1 MAKSLAL
8 FDFDGTLTKRDTLFD
23 FIIYAVG
30 IPKTILGLV
39 LLSPILI
46 SYKIGLYNNQK
57 AKEKVVSHFFKGWN
71 AKMFAELGSEYSKN
85 RLPKI
90 LKTSGIER
98 LKWHINSGHDVAIVS
113 ASIEEWIIE
122 WTNKMDIK
130 LIATQLEK
138 NEGILTGEFETNN
151 CYGAEKVKRIKE
163 YYNLREYK
171 FIYAYGDTTGDK
183 QMLKL
188 ADQSFYKPFS

>member
-23 FIIYAVG
+23 FIIYTVG
-30 IPKTILGLV
+30 IPKAILGSI

-46 SYKIGLYNNQK
+46 SYKIGLYDNQK

-71 AKMFAELGSEYSKN
+71 AKRFAEIGSDYAKN
-85 RLPKI
+85 RLPNI

-98 LKWHINSGHDVAIVS
+98 VKWHINKGHDVAIVS

-122 WTNKMDIK
+122 WTNKLDIK
-130 LIATQLEK
+130 LIATQLVK
-138 NEGILTGEFETNN
+138 KEGFLTGQFKTKN
-151 CYGAEKVKRIKE
+151 CHGVEKVNRIKE
-163 YYNLREYK
+163 EYNINEYESV
-171 FIYAYGDTTGDK
+171 YAYGDTNGDK
-183 QMLKL
+183 QMLEL
-188 ADQSFYKPFS
+188 ADQSYYKPFK